1 MKSQNKK
8 KNVIRTKQSRTAE
21 GQATPAL
28 LTRIPGI
35 KPPVVNSGSAH
46 PAAQF
51 LDPVRTTPD
60 RLPGEHIQ
68 ISSPNGGFPTSAD
81 VFVDLNA
88 DEDVMVFRFQ
98 GD

>member
-8 KNVIRTKQSRTAE
+8 KNVIRTTQSSTAE
-21 GQATPAL
+21 GQASPAL
-28 LTRIPGI
+28 LARIPGI

-51 LDPVRTTPD
+51 VGPLRGTPQRPLGD
-60 RLPGEHIQ
+60 HVATSRPEL
-68 ISSPNGGFPTSAD
+68 SPPTLAKIL
-81 VFVDLNA
+81 VDFDAYEGL
-88 DEDVMVFRFQ
+88 MVFRFQ